1 MPVNPTSAAKM
12 PITTSAAIADIT
24 GNQARLR
31 SDRNTDHEILPSS
44 HEFLIRCMRRSIA
57 RAVGRLGP
65 PRVSC
70 RRRSA
75 HALHLVEQCV
85 LPALVLVRGDVTLV
99 AQLGELLDLGRQARS
114 TTAAGLVTQRLG
126 HGLADR
132 AGACARVGRPA
143 GLHLPVDLLL
153 HAVGMADVGELR
165 RALLT
170 GRLHVEGARADDP
183 LPDALVE
190 VDVVDPLERDLDAV
204 PREEPGP
211 PDHAVTRH
219 EEVGA
224 RPLQELEQQPYGP
237 DQCERA
243 DRAAG
248 DVLARARVEPC
259 VQDDQDEERDAGEDV
274 AREVPPVRPQV
285 ERDRLTL
292 VDQVLRVAHARGDY
306 AGPRTRSRYAFAKRP
321 SGSSLA
327 RTARK
332 RSHSG

>member
-165 RALLT
+165 RPPSSPADCTSRVPAPMIRSQMPWWKLMLLIRSSGIST
-170 GRLHVEGARADDP
+170 PCR
-183 LPDALVE
+183 
-190 VDVVDPLERDLDAV
+190 ERS
-204 PREEPGP
+204 
-211 PDHAVTRH
+211 
-219 EEVGA
+219 
-224 RPLQELEQQPYGP
+224 
-237 DQCERA
+237 
-243 DRAAG
+243 
-248 DVLARARVEPC
+248 
-259 VQDDQDEERDAGEDV
+259 
-274 AREVPPVRPQV
+274 PVRQI
-285 ERDRLTL
+285 
-292 VDQVLRVAHARGDY
+292 
-306 AGPRTRSRYAFAKRP
+306 TRSLVTK
-321 SGSSLA
+321 
-327 RTARK
+327 K
-332 RSHSG
+332 